1 LRVLTKC
8 ENSFELAEKDMQI
21 RGSGQ
26 FYGVRQSGLPDLA
39 MDSLKD
45 LNLVKTIRQE
55 ANDLLEKDLELKRLP
70 LLSQKLLRFKQSIHL
85 E

>member
-1 LRVLTKC
+1 LRALTKC
-8 ENSFELAEKDMQI
+8 ENGFELAEKDMQI
-21 RGSGQ
+21 RGPGQ

-70 LLSQKLLRFKQSIHL
+70 PLSQKLLRFKQSIHL

>member
-1 LRVLTKC
+1 
-8 ENSFELAEKDMQI
+8 
-21 RGSGQ
+21 
-26 FYGVRQSGLPDLA
+26 